1 MTRDPRLSQEVIRTL
16 KQSDG
21 WLVGPAWQF
30 MVETGRQ
37 AARGPEALGDPGSEE
52 KDHPR
57 SEFPH
62 LESEV

>member
-1 MTRDPRLSQEVIRTL
+1 MAQPGNLR
-16 KQSDG
+16 
-21 WLVGPAWQF
+21 W
-30 MVETGRQ
+30 RQ
-37 AARGPEALGDPGSEE
+37 AGRLPEALSHQGSEEKDPVTLGDPGSEE

>member
-1 MTRDPRLSQEVIRTL
+1 MG
-16 KQSDG
+16 G
-21 WLVGPAWQF
+21 WVAQPGNLRW
-30 MVETGRQ
+30 RQ
-37 AARGPEALGDPGSEE
+37 AGRLPEALSHQGSEEKDPVTLGDPGSEE